1 MIITLTTDFGIA
13 DSYVAQMKGVILGIA
28 PKAHI
33 IDVSHDVAPQD
44 IVGGA
49 FLLSQVVGAFPRRTV
64 HVAVV
69 DPGVGGKREPIIIET
84 DECLLVG
91 PNNGVLT
98 LAAPVYR
105 AAYRIENPVFRRGE
119 VSATF
124 EGRDVFAPAA
134 AQLAAGAPPSEA
146 GRMVDEVVGVE
157 WHEPLGDVGEVVA
170 IDRFGNLITNFR
182 AEHAAGAQGVRMG
195 ELDAPLVRTFGDVD
209 RGYPLAYLG
218 SSGFIE
224 LGVREGSA
232 AALTGAKRGSAVK
245 VRR

>member
-1 MIITLTTDFGIA
+1 MIITLTTDFGTA

-28 PKAHI
+28 RDARIVDITHEVP
-33 IDVSHDVAPQD
+33 PQD

-49 FLLSQVVGAFPRRTV
+49 FVLSQAVGAFPRGTV

-69 DPGVGGKREPIIIET
+69 DPGVGGPRDPIIIET

-91 PNNGVLT
+91 PNNGVLS

-105 AAYRIENPVFRRGE
+105 AAYKIENPVFRRGE

-134 AQLAAGAPPSEA
+134 AQLAIGAPANEA
-146 GRMVDEVVGVE
+146 GRLVDEVASVE

-170 IDRFGNLITNFR
+170 IDRFGNLITNLR
-182 AEHAAGAQGVRMG
+182 AEHAAGARGVKLG
-195 ELDAPLVRTFGDVD
+195 DLDAPIVRTFGEVD

-232 AALTGAKRGSAVK
+232 AALTGARRGSAVK